1 MPTETIGRYEVGNII
16 GRGAM
21 AVVYRAVDPTIGRT
35 VALKTMRFDVHGI
48 ERNEVLSR
56 FRNEARAAGK
66 LLHPNLVT
74 IYDAGEQEGTFY
86 IAMEC
91 VDGHTLQALL
101 AEQRFLTLDRTIDV
115 MSQICS
121 GLDYAHAAGVVHRD
135 IKPANIMIT
144 RSDVVKIM
152 DFGIA
157 KAGTQLTT
165 GGAVL
170 GTPNYISPEM
180 VKGDAVDGRSDLFS
194 AAVILHEM
202 LLGERPFTAPNVST
216 IIYKIVNEPLSPD
229 LETRVHPTMAAI
241 LRKALSKHPSDRFQ
255 RGADLVGALKDYQAL
270 LTQPIPA
277 PVAPVPHKPL
287 SRSPD
292 SFGTGGAAAAV
303 APRFAE
309 PVPKVQKQ
317 PLAPLYEAPEVF
329 GSDVPEEFRNFSSAA
344 SAAPTAEPS
353 APRPTVAPRID
364 HSLPVAPLNPPAAS
378 FGLPIVSP
386 VVAPAPMVKPK
397 SGLPRMYVVAA
408 IVVVVL
414 IGGVAAVLRMKSDH
428 PAPVAGLAVAAPD
441 PVAIIQSEPAKAP
454 EETSRI
460 ETAAQAQLAADQKS
474 DALAA
479 RRKNAKLQPPP
490 VSLAPEPV
498 ASAPVIT
505 TADLEISSVP
515 EGATVQLDG
524 QSRSEKTPFTVST
537 LQPGAHTLIFTKPG
551 YMPMARSVDLT
562 AASNAS
568 VAVNLVLSPT
578 AIAFESTPPGAVIFV
593 DEEPTGQITPATVK
607 LSPGTHE
614 ISLAKTGFDEATG
627 SVRLNE
633 GDTQHFNAVLQPGN
647 RGLRTHSLFAGS
659 KDKAMIVV
667 RSRPRGARIT
677 LEDSSTDAVT
687 PARLIVHNGK
697 ARLTVE
703 KDGYKP
709 FHRELQ
715 VNKGDV
721 IVVDAILE
729 PKN

>member
-1 MPTETIGRYEVGNII
+1 MPTETIGRYEVGNVI

-165 GGAVL
+165 AGAVL

-277 PVAPVPHKPL
+277 PVAPVPHKPV
-287 SRSPD
+287 SRSSD
-292 SFGTGGAAAAV
+292 SFGTGGAAAVV
-303 APRFAE
+303 APLFAE
-309 PVPKVQKQ
+309 PVPKAKKS
-317 PLAPLYEAPEVF
+317 LTPLYEAPEVF
-329 GSDVPEEFRNFSSAA
+329 GSDVPEEFRTFASA
-344 SAAPTAEPS
+344 SPAAPTAEPS
-353 APRPTVAPRID
+353 APRPMVASHID
-364 HSLPVAPLNPPAAS
+364 HSVAPLNPPAVS

-386 VVAPAPMVKPK
+386 VLAPAPIVKPK
-397 SGLPRMYVVAA
+397 SGLSRTYVVAA
-408 IVVVVL
+408 IIVVVL
-414 IGGVAAVLRMKSDH
+414 IGSVAAVLRMKSA
-428 PAPVAGLAVAAPD
+428 PAAPVAGLA
-441 PVAIIQSEPAKAP
+441 
-454 EETSRI
+454 
-460 ETAAQAQLAADQKS
+460 
-474 DALAA
+474 
-479 RRKNAKLQPPP
+479 
-490 VSLAPEPV
+490 
-498 ASAPVIT
+498 
-505 TADLEISSVP
+505 
-515 EGATVQLDG
+515 
-524 QSRSEKTPFTVST
+524 
-537 LQPGAHTLIFTKPG
+537 
-551 YMPMARSVDLT
+551 
-562 AASNAS
+562 
-568 VAVNLVLSPT
+568 
-578 AIAFESTPPGAVIFV
+578 
-593 DEEPTGQITPATVK
+593 
-607 LSPGTHE
+607 
-614 ISLAKTGFDEATG
+614 
-627 SVRLNE
+627 
-633 GDTQHFNAVLQPGN
+633 
-647 RGLRTHSLFAGS
+647 
-659 KDKAMIVV
+659 
-667 RSRPRGARIT
+667 
-677 LEDSSTDAVT
+677 
-687 PARLIVHNGK
+687 
-697 ARLTVE
+697 
-703 KDGYKP
+703 
-709 FHRELQ
+709 
-715 VNKGDV
+715 
-721 IVVDAILE
+721 
-729 PKN
+729 

>member
-1 MPTETIGRYEVGNII
+1 
-16 GRGAM
+16 M

-135 IKPANIMIT
+135 IKPANIMMT

-165 GGAVL
+165 NGAVL

-277 PVAPVPHKPL
+277 PVAPVPQKPV
-287 SRSPD
+287 SRPSD
-292 SFGTGGAAAAV
+292 SLRTGGSAAAAA
-303 APRFAE
+303 APRLAK
-309 PVPKVQKQ
+309 PVPKAKKS
-317 PLAPLYEAPEVF
+317 LTPLYEAPEVF
-329 GSDVPEEFRNFSSAA
+329 GSDVPEEFRTFA
-344 SAAPTAEPS
+344 SASSPAPTAEPS
-353 APRPTVAPRID
+353 PRLMVASHID
-364 HSLPVAPLNPPAAS
+364 HPVAPLHPPAAS

-386 VVAPAPMVKPK
+386 VLAPAPIVKPK
-397 SGLPRMYVVAA
+397 AGLSRTYVVAA
-408 IVVVVL
+408 IIVVVL
-414 IGGVAAVLRMKSDH
+414 IGSVAAMLRMKSAR

-441 PVAIIQSEPAKAP
+441 PVAIIQSESAKAP
-454 EETSRI
+454 EESSRI
-460 ETAAQAQLAADQKS
+460 ETAAQAQLAADQKA

-479 RRKNAKLQPPP
+479 RKRNAKPQPAP
-490 VSLAPEPV
+490 VSLAPEP
-498 ASAPVIT
+498 AAPAPVIT
-505 TADLEISSVP
+505 TADLEISTVP

-524 QSRSEKTPFTVST
+524 QSRSEKTPFTVSA
-537 LQPGAHTLIFTKPG
+537 LQPGAHTLIFTRPG
-551 YMPMARSVDLT
+551 YMPVARSVDLI
-562 AASNAS
+562 AATNAS
-568 VAVNLVLSPT
+568 VAVNLVPAPT
-578 AIAFESTPPGAVIFV
+578 AVAFESTPPGAVIFV
-593 DEEPTGQITPATVK
+593 DDEPTGQATPATVK

-614 ISLAKTGFDEATG
+614 ISLAKPGFDEATG
-627 SVRLNE
+627 SVRLSE

-647 RGLRTHSLFAGS
+647 RGLRTRSLFAGS

-677 LEDSSTDAVT
+677 LEDNSTDAVT
-687 PARLIVHNGK
+687 PARLIVRNGK

-703 KDGYKP
+703 KEGYKP